1 MNGRWQVAFLL
12 VMVYPATSVRGGDPY
27 RFEGRSQLPL
37 VVIDTSGQEIPDE
50 PKIAA
55 TLSIIDHGAGETNGL
70 QDRVTTRLPIGIE
83 VRGASSQFYE
93 KKTYGVETRDSRG
106 KDRDVRLLGL
116 PKESDWILYGPQSD
130 KTLMRNFLAYRLSN
144 QLGHYAPRTRFVEVF
159 LRSSKTR
166 SLESQY
172 VGVYL
177 LTERVKRGSQRV
189 DVQRLRN
196 RKGKVAGGYVL
207 KIDRVRERTT
217 YFTSSM
223 GTLVGH
229 VYPRGSRLDA
239 SRRDWIV
246 ADFDRLE
253 RALAGSQ
260 FRHPESGYRRY
271 LDTGSWIDS
280 ILLNEFLKNVDAYI
294 LSTYFHKARDGKI
307 HMGPM
312 WDFNLS
318 SGNASYGGVWHEKE
332 WILKDRDT
340 RFAFSV
346 PFWWDRLLEDPKFC
360 QQLVARWRALRKTVL
375 HTKALIE
382 TIDKTAVRLQQAQ
395 RRNFQRWP
403 LWNKYVWPNPRPY
416 AGSYDE
422 AVSRL
427 KEWLRKRGEWMDAN
441 IETLGRTS

>member
-1 MNGRWQVAFLL
+1 
-12 VMVYPATSVRGGDPY
+12 
-27 RFEGRSQLPL
+27 
-37 VVIDTSGQEIPDE
+37 
-50 PKIAA
+50 
-55 TLSIIDHGAGETNGL
+55 
-70 QDRVTTRLPIGIE
+70 
-83 VRGASSQFYE
+83 
-93 KKTYGVETRDSRG
+93 
-106 KDRDVRLLGL
+106 
-116 PKESDWILYGPQSD
+116 
-130 KTLMRNFLAYRLSN
+130 MRNFLAYRLSN
-144 QLGHYAPRTRFVEVF
+144 QLCHYAPRTRFVEVF

-382 TIDKTAVRLQQAQ
+382 TIDKTAGRLQQAQ

-403 LWNKYVWPNPRPY
+403 LWNKYVWPNPRPL
-416 AGSYDE
+416 S
-422 AVSRL
+422 L
-427 KEWLRKRGEWMDAN
+427 
-441 IETLGRTS
+441 IHI